1 MNSTNA
7 YTFRQLKVHLIMKR
21 RLLYAFFPLL
31 ILFSS
36 YAGISAQK
44 AVFSASDEI
53 EIVTIHSASKDFVL
67 SSANESSG
75 AERVFSRSQKRTEFS
90 NCFFKSPFVK
100 VAALE
105 VPSVF
110 LSSNISKSTFRVL
123 LLPKLIQNII
133 FLQTVI

>member
-1 MNSTNA
+1 M
-7 YTFRQLKVHLIMKR
+7 RR

-44 AVFSASDEI
+44 AVFSNSDEI
-53 EIVTIHSASKDFVL
+53 EIVTIHSASNDFVL

-90 NCFFKSPFVK
+90 NCFFKSPFIK
-100 VAALE
+100 VDSFE

-110 LSSNISKSTFRVL
+110 LSSNVSKSTFRVL

>member
-1 MNSTNA
+1 
-7 YTFRQLKVHLIMKR
+7 MKH

-53 EIVTIHSASKDFVL
+53 EIVTVHCASKDFVL

-100 VAALE
+100 TSALE
-105 VPSVF
+105 APSVF
-110 LSSNISKSTFRVL
+110 LASNISKSTFRVL